1 MIEHLRTCN
10 ITVLKS
16 SWRDIQVFRG
26 QQALGNLRWVTQA
39 FHLWRDNKDREAGE
53 KGQYFRKRRARG
65 KGKEG
70 ATQFNGVFGVWQN
83 GVFLPDQDQARFR
96 GRG

>member
-1 MIEHLRTCN
+1 M
-10 ITVLKS
+10 
-16 SWRDIQVFRG
+16 
-26 QQALGNLRWVTQA
+26 
-39 FHLWRDNKDREAGE
+39 NKYKAPRKLFICGETIRIARGE
-53 KGQYFRKRRARG
+53 KGQYFRKCRARG